1 MSAFFARRSQLPG
14 THLNVSFATVGT
26 MMFGKRADEAESKRI
41 VDVAL
46 DRGINFFDTA
56 SMYQYG
62 ESERILGRLV
72 KDRRDECVIATKVG
86 VGKDDDGNLE
96 GLSPKALR
104 RAIDKSLADLG
115 LDTVDIWYFHVP
127 DREVPIEES
136 LSTMAEIIAAGK
148 ARYFGLSNFGA
159 WQCEEILGLC
169 AQHDWPQPV
178 ISQMIYNPLMRQI
191 EYEYTRF
198 VESREMFLTVYNPLA
213 GGLLTGKYASL
224 ADDRKGGRFSED
236 NAMYRNRYWSKR
248 FMDGM
253 LALKQIAD
261 DEGMSLTHLSL
272 LWVARQPFVHN
283 ILLGPSNVQQFED
296 CLAAG
301 ESELTDAALERITL
315 CLDEFEGT
323 DASYAR

>member
-1 MSAFFARRSQLPG
+1 MQEEIP
-14 THLNVSFATVGT
+14 
-26 MMFGKRADEAESKRI
+26 DEELAQHKDIEEDPPI
-41 VDVAL
+41 A
-46 DRGINFFDTA
+46 
-56 SMYQYG
+56 G
-62 ESERILGRLV
+62 EVEEPRTSHLV
-72 KDRRDECVIATKVG
+72 KFSPSSL
-86 VGKDDDGNLE
+86 GKDDDGNLE

-104 RAIDKSLADLG
+104 RAIDKSLTDLG

-127 DREVPIEES
+127 DRKVPIEES
-136 LSTMAEIIAAGK
+136 LSTMAEVIATGK

-159 WQCEEILGLC
+159 WQCEEILRLC

-198 VESREMFLTVYNPLA
+198 VESRQMFLTVYNPLA

-253 LALKQIAD
+253 LGLKQIAD
-261 DEGMSLTHLSL
+261 DEGISLTHLSL

-296 CLAAG
+296 CLAAEDG
-301 ESELTDAALERITL
+301 ELTDAALERISL